1 MAKKQQY
8 NYEYLQKFC
17 EEKIIHLDCD
27 YSKEKITRET
37 IIRGKCK
44 SENCNGIFEKTFR
57 SLNRSNSYYC
67 EECIKKIRMDKIYD
81 TNLKKY
87 GCKIS
92 LQNKEVKQKQEN
104 TLLTKYGIINPSQS
118 QIFQNKK
125 IETFNKKYGVN
136 NPSQSQLI
144 KNKKME
150 TANINYGVNYP
161 LQNKEIKD
169 KIKNTCLEKYSV
181 ECVFQNKKIKEKIKN
196 TLLDKYGIIN
206 PSQSQIF
213 QNKKIETNVKN
224 WGVEHPSQ
232 NKEYMDKISNKSF
245 KIKDYILPSGNILK
259 IQGYEHYA
267 LDELLKVDG
276 ILEEDIVNGCSNVPE
291 IWYNDEAGKK
301 HRHYVDI
308 FIPSQNRMVEV
319 KSTWTA
325 EKKKDNIFLKQEA
338 GKQLGYLYE
347 IWIYDNKGNKIEIL

>member
-1 MAKKQQY
+1 MARQQY
-8 NYEYLQKFC
+8 NYEYLQQFC
-17 EEKIIHLDCD
+17 NENTIELIND
-27 YSKEKITRET
+27 YSKDKITRET
-37 IIRGKCK
+37 IIQGNCK
-44 SENCNGIFEKTFR
+44 SENCDGNFEKTFR

-67 EECIKKIRMDKIYD
+67 DECIKKIRMDKIYD
-81 TNLKKY
+81 TNFKKY
-87 GCKIS
+87 GCKVS
-92 LQNKEVKQKQEN
+92 LQNIEIKKKQEN
-104 TLLTKYGIINPSQS
+104 TFLEKYGIINPSQS

-144 KNKKME
+144 KNKKIE
-150 TANINYGVNYP
+150 TSNINYGFDHP
-161 LQNKEIKD
+161 SQNKEFMD
-169 KIKNTCLEKYSV
+169 KIKNTCLEKYGV
-181 ECVFQNKKIKEKIKN
+181 ECVLQNEEIKEKIKN
-196 TLLDKYGIIN
+196 TLLKKYGVFN
-206 PSQSQIF
+206 PSQLQLF
-213 QNKKIETNVKN
+213 QNKKIETNIKN

-232 NKEYMDKISNKSF
+232 NKEYMDKCSKNAYKS
-245 KIKDYILPSGNILK
+245 KNYILPSGNIVK

-291 IWYNDEAGKK
+291 IWYEDESGKK

-347 IWIYDNKGNKIEIL
+347 IWVYNEKGEKVECYN